1 MFYEITVRKEGE
13 TKEQMYRRLSKER
26 EERAKRYQ
34 NKRRRELAKSILRL
48 AGEWLY
54 KSLRM
59 IIAAA
64 AAAIVEIWL
73 KGILK

>member
-26 EERAKRYQ
+26 EERSKRH
-34 NKRRRELAKSILRL
+34 KKERRREMAQSILRL

-73 KGILK
+73 KDILK

>member
-26 EERAKRYQ
+26 EERLKRH
-34 NKRRRELAKSILRL
+34 KKERRREMTQLILRL
-48 AGEWLY
+48 AGKWLC
-54 KSLRM
+54 KSLQI

>member
-26 EERAKRYQ
+26 EERSKRH
-34 NKRRRELAKSILRL
+34 KKERRREMAQSILRL
-48 AGEWLY
+48 AGKWLY
-54 KSLRM
+54 KSLR
-59 IIAAA
+59 IIVAAA
-64 AAAIVEIWL
+64 AAAIVERWL

>member
-34 NKRRRELAKSILRL
+34 NKRRRELAQSILRL
-48 AGEWLY
+48 TGEWLY
-54 KSLRM
+54 
-59 IIAAA
+59 
-64 AAAIVEIWL
+64 
-73 KGILK
+73 